1 VVPQSRSPTALFFDM
16 STHWLK
22 GECILDKVYFM
33 QYLTFTLIEPTC
45 RATNFPILLAIAWYE
60 RQAKKNSSVWF
71 YDTISSILEKAADAL
86 PRSFKR
92 LSLFEGLAGSGADID
107 VIFDI
112 EDDMENALDTGDYG
126 EITSNNGLQRRTSRR
141 SDRPSKSSLRRP
153 QPPSPKKHAS
163 HSVLPPQSSTASQPP
178 PPAQLR
184 PPSPQRTTGHI
195 RQSSTPIQLRRRIN
209 SSLNKPDMMHS
220 PLAQFFQPL
229 MVDDEVFE
237 EAEGD
242 DDNGGGGGL
251 SQPPIISY
259 GPATRRRLMSTQ
271 STLRHQSESSAPIP
285 VVPRRPFPVIDTRQ
299 ETLDG
304 PLAASLERHIS
315 TAEEV
320 EESNEEEGGMTE
332 WLKRMGKMEE
342 RQKRIEDLL
351 IQLTSNF
358 QSQ

>member
-1 VVPQSRSPTALFFDM
+1 
-16 STHWLK
+16 
-22 GECILDKVYFM
+22 
-33 QYLTFTLIEPTC
+33 
-45 RATNFPILLAIAWYE
+45 
-60 RQAKKNSSVWF
+60 
-71 YDTISSILEKAADAL
+71 
-86 PRSFKR
+86 
-92 LSLFEGLAGSGADID
+92 
-107 VIFDI
+107 
-112 EDDMENALDTGDYG
+112 
-126 EITSNNGLQRRTSRR
+126 
-141 SDRPSKSSLRRP
+141 
-153 QPPSPKKHAS
+153 
-163 HSVLPPQSSTASQPP
+163 
-178 PPAQLR
+178 
-184 PPSPQRTTGHI
+184 
-195 RQSSTPIQLRRRIN
+195 
-209 SSLNKPDMMHS
+209 
-220 PLAQFFQPL
+220 